1 MSTAPPTTPPTA
13 GPPRRW
19 RRPPHIANPRTR
31 WALYFG
37 ASLYLV
43 WALSSVEV
51 DVGRLVEGMT
61 RARTFFA
68 AALTPDFLTRWSDIR
83 AGILE
88 SLTMT
93 VVATVAG
100 IALSVPLGLGA
111 ARNLASRP
119 VYLVCRAILAG
130 TRAFH
135 EIILAIMLVAMFGFG
150 PFAGVVTLV
159 VSTIGFLG
167 KLIAEDIEAIQW
179 NAVEAVESAGASWLQ
194 RVVYAVLP
202 QIMPRFIGLSL
213 YRLDINFRES
223 AVIGIVGAGGI
234 GATLTTAFD
243 RYEFEAVSAILILII
258 TTVFIAEYI
267 AGAIRRKVL

>member
-13 GPPRRW
+13 GAPQRW

-31 WALYFG
+31 WALYIC
-37 ASLYLV
+37 ASVYLL

-51 DVGRLVEGMT
+51 DVARLFEGMS

-68 AALTPDFLTRWSDIR
+68 AALTPDFVTRWSDIR

-111 ARNLASRP
+111 ARNLAIRP

>member
-1 MSTAPPTTPPTA
+1 MSATLPSQTPRT
-13 GPPRRW
+13 W
-19 RRPPHIANPRTR
+19 RRPPRIANPRTR
-31 WALYFG
+31 WT
-37 ASLYLV
+37 LYLGATLYLI
-43 WALSSVEV
+43 WALSSV
-51 DVGRLVEGMT
+51 DIDLPRLLEGLS
-61 RARTFFA
+61 RATEFFA
-68 AALTPDFLTRWSDIR
+68 AALTPDFFTRWSDIR

-93 VVATVAG
+93 VVATAAG

-111 ARNLASRP
+111 ARNLATRP
-119 VYLVCRAILAG
+119 VYLVCRAILAV

-179 NAVEAVESAGASWLQ
+179 NSVEAIDSVGASWLQ
-194 RVVYAVLP
+194 KVVYAVLP

-258 TTVFIAEYI
+258 TTVFVAEYL
-267 AGAIRRKVL
+267 AGAIRRRVL